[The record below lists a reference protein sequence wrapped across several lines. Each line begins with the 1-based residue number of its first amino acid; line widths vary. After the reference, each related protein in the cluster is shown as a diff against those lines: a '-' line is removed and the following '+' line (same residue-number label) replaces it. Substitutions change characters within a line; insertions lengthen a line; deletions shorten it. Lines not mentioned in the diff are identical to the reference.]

1 MKPAPFNYVRATGID
16 DATAALASAGGRA
29 KILAGGQSLIPMLNF
44 RLVDADL
51 FVDINQ
57 VGGLDGIEESGD
69 GLRIGALTRHHRIE
83 TSDAVRG
90 RFPVLAAAM
99 QHVAHLAI
107 RNRGTIGGS
116 LSHADPA
123 AELPAMSLLLDATI
137 ETAGPSGGRSLAA
150 RDFFVAPL
158 VNALEDSEMVTSVVL
173 PGLPPGTGW
182 GFDEVA
188 RRRGDFAIAGAGCV
202 VALENGAVSEARIAL
217 MGVHDTPLR
226 ATAAEALLVG
236 NSPDADAL
244 DAAAATAR
252 DAVEPMNDLH
262 GSADYRRHLA
272 GVVVRRTLD
281 AAVARAREE
290 AR

>member
-83 TSDAVRG
+83 TADAVRG

-137 ETAGPSGGRSLAA
+137 EIAGPSGGRALTA

-173 PGLPPGTGW
+173 PGLPPGAGW

-202 VALENGAVSEARIAL
+202 LALENGAVSEARIAL

-244 DAAAATAR
+244 DAAAAAVR